1 MDQKYLDMS
10 MTEMF
15 GLLDDD
21 DEQGGR
27 SIPEEKAPIEYHFE
41 DISEASEDES
51 EDDNEDIEPESR

>member
-1 MDQKYLDMS
+1 

-15 GLLDDD
+15 DLLDDD

-41 DISEASEDES
+41 DISDASEDES